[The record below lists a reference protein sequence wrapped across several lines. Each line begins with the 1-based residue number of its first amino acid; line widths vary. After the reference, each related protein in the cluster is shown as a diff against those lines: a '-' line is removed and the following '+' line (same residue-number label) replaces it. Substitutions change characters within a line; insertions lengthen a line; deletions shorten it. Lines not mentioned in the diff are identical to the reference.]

1 MKIKDVFDII
11 FSMDNLYDAFQ
22 DASNGRRY
30 NRDVLRFAYDAW
42 TNLDE
47 LRGRILRGE
56 YEIDRYYIFF
66 VYEPKKRMIM
76 SIGFEHRVV
85 QWAIYR
91 VINPIFVKGY
101 IKDSYGCIPGRGALS
116 AMLRLKG
123 WLQYVSRKEGEWYY
137 LKLDIS
143 KYFYRISHR
152 ILKKILR
159 KKIKDERLLSIL
171 FGIIDCKH
179 TPFGLPPGKSPG
191 DVPLEERLFNVG
203 MPIGNLL
210 SQMFAN
216 LYLNELDQFC
226 KRVLGIKFYVRY
238 MDDIIILSNSKMQL
252 HDWRWQIDSFLET
265 ELELSLNQKTCI
277 RPINQGIEFVGY
289 RLWFN
294 RVVLRKSTTLGIKRS
309 LKGVREQYQ
318 DYEMTLEEVTQTFS
332 SYVGMLKHTDSEELL
347 ASLYT
352 DMVLSHGER
361 REDEEEFIQMLP
373 QEEWMLYGI

>member
-1 MKIKDVFDII
+1 MKIKDVFDLI
-11 FSMDNLYDAFQ
+11 FSMDNLYDAFR
-22 DASNGRRY
+22 DASKNRRY
-30 NRDVLRFAYDAW
+30 NKDVLQFAYDAW

-47 LRGRILRGE
+47 LRERILRGE
-56 YEIDRYYIFF
+56 YEIERYYIFF

-91 VINPIFVKGY
+91 VINPILVKGY
-101 IKDSYGCIPGRGALS
+101 IKDSYGCIPGRGALG

-123 WLQYVSRKEGEWYY
+123 WLQYVSRKDGEWFY

-152 ILKKILR
+152 VLKKILR
-159 KKIKDERLLSIL
+159 KKIKDERLLAIL
-171 FGIIDCKH
+171 DGIIECKH

-191 DVPLEERLFNVG
+191 EVPLEERLFDVG

-252 HDWRWQIDSFLET
+252 HTWRWQIDGFLER

-309 LKGVREQYQ
+309 LKGVREKYE
-318 DYEMTLEEVTQTFS
+318 DYEVTLEEVT
-332 SYVGMLKHTDSEELL
+332 
-347 ASLYT
+347 
-352 DMVLSHGER
+352 
-361 REDEEEFIQMLP
+361 
-373 QEEWMLYGI
+373 